1 MHQHQYIARESGAII
16 TEKLIGD
23 RSIEFLYNRVREH
36 APSMFRALT
45 SAYMSSLLGYL
56 HFNMGLDQKR
66 GKGRELLKSMGADWQ
81 ECLDPPEAFTTPRQV
96 FERKI
101 RYWELRPMENDPLT
115 LVSPADAK
123 VLIGTLT
130 TTPQLFIKEKFF
142 NVKELLGIERPW
154 VKTFQAGEFAIF
166 RLTPD
171 KYHYNHLPVSGVVV
185 DTYEMAGRY
194 HSCNPGAVMAI
205 AGLYS
210 KNRRIVTI
218 LDTNVLGGSR
228 VGLVAMIEVVALM
241 IGDIVQCYSATRYDA
256 PQPIRVGMFLEK
268 GSPKS
273 LYRPGS
279 STDILLFQPGTMLFA
294 DDLRHNVQRR
304 DVQSR
309 FSSGL
314 QQPLVETDIKV
325 RSTIGR
331 SRIAQVESLREKGM
345 STRPL

>member
-1 MHQHQYIARESGAII
+1 MLQHQYIARESGEIL
-16 TEKLIGD
+16 TERLLGD
-23 RSIEFLYNRVREH
+23 RSIGLLYSRVREH
-36 APSMFRALT
+36 APSMFKALT
-45 SAYMSSLLGYL
+45 SGHMSSLLGYL
-56 HFNMGLDQKR
+56 HFQMGLDQKR
-66 GKGRELLKSMGADWQ
+66 GKGLDLLASMSADWR
-81 ECLDPPEAFTTPRQV
+81 ECVDPPHAFDTPRKV

-101 RYWELRPMENDPLT
+101 RYWELRPMEDDPLA
-115 LVSPADAK
+115 LVSPADSK
-123 VLIGTLT
+123 VLIGALT

-142 NVKELLGIERPW
+142 SPGELLDESRPW
-154 VKTFQAGEFAIF
+154 LKEFHDGDFAIF

-171 KYHYNHLPVSGVVV
+171 KYHYNHLPVSGVVA
-185 DTYEMAGRY
+185 DIYELEGRY

-218 LDTNVLGGSR
+218 IDTNVTGGSQ

-241 IGDIVQCYSATRYDA
+241 IGDIVQCYSATRYDD
-256 PQPIRVGMFLEK
+256 PKPVEPGMFLHK

-279 STDILLFQPGTMLFA
+279 STDILLFQRGAMDFS
-294 DDLRHNVQRR
+294 DDLQNNVRRR

-314 QQPLVETDIKV
+314 EHPLVETDIKV

-331 SRIAQVESLREKGM
+331 ARRK
-345 STRPL
+345 

>member
-1 MHQHQYIARESGAII
+1 MLHHQYIARESGEII
-16 TEKLIGD
+16 TEKLLGD
-23 RSIEFLYNRVREH
+23 RSITLLYSRVREH
-36 APSMFRALT
+36 APSMFKALT
-45 SAYMSSLLGYL
+45 SGYMSSLLGYL

-66 GKGRELLKSMGADWQ
+66 GKGMELLARMGADWQ
-81 ECLDPPEAFTTPRQV
+81 ECVDPPHSFDTPRKV

-101 RYWELRPMENDPLT
+101 RYWELRPMDDDPLA
-115 LVSPADAK
+115 LASPADSK
-123 VLIGTLT
+123 VLIGSLT
-130 TTPQLFIKEKFF
+130 TTAQLFIKEKFF
-142 NVKELLGIERPW
+142 SPEELLGNDRPW
-154 VKTFQAGEFAIF
+154 LKEFEDGDFAIF

-185 DTYEMAGRY
+185 DIYELEGCY

-218 LDTNVLGGSR
+218 LDTNVAGGSQ

-241 IGDIVQCYSATRYDA
+241 IGDIVQCYSAGEYHDPLPVT
-256 PQPIRVGMFLEK
+256 VGMFLRK

-279 STDILLFQPGTMLFA
+279 STDILLFQRDTIQFSE
-294 DDLRHNVQRR
+294 DLRNNVKRR

-309 FSSGL
+309 FSCVLGH
-314 QQPLVETDIKV
+314 PLVETDIKV
-325 RSTIGR
+325 RSTIGW
-331 SRIAQVESLREKGM
+331 SRISGQ
-345 STRPL
+345 

>member
-1 MHQHQYIARESGAII
+1 MLQHQYIARESGEIL
-16 TEKLIGD
+16 TEKLLAD
-23 RSIEFLYNRVREH
+23 RSIGLLYSRVREH
-36 APSMFRALT
+36 APSMFKALT
-45 SAYMSSLLGYL
+45 SGYMSSLLGYL
-56 HFNMGLDQKR
+56 HFNAGLDRKR
-66 GKGRELLKSMGADWQ
+66 GKGLDLLASMGADWR
-81 ECLDPPEAFTTPRQV
+81 ECVDPPHAFDTPRKV

-101 RYWELRPMENDPLT
+101 RYWELRPMDENPLT
-115 LVSPADAK
+115 LVSPADSK
-123 VLIGTLT
+123 VLIGALT

-142 NVKELLGIERPW
+142 SPGELLDDERPW
-154 VKTFQAGEFAIF
+154 LKEFQDGDFAIF

-171 KYHYNHLPVSGVVV
+171 KYHFNHLPVSGVVM
-185 DTYEMAGRY
+185 DIYELEGCY

-218 LDTNVLGGSR
+218 IDTNVTGGSQ

-241 IGDIVQCYSATRYDA
+241 IGDIVQCYSATRYDD
-256 PQPIRVGMFLEK
+256 PKPVEPGMFLRK

-279 STDILLFQPGTMLFA
+279 STDILLFQHGVMDFSE
-294 DDLRHNVQRR
+294 DLQRNVKRR

-314 QQPLVETDIKV
+314 EHPLVETDIKV

-331 SRIAQVESLREKGM
+331 SRRG
-345 STRPL
+345 

>member
-1 MHQHQYIARESGAII
+1 MIMLQHQYIARESGEIM

-23 RSIEFLYNRVREH
+23 RSIGFLYNRVREH
-36 APSMFRALT
+36 APSMFKALT
-45 SAYMSSLLGYL
+45 SGYMSSLLGYL

-66 GKGRELLKSMGADWQ
+66 RKGLELLAGMGADWH
-81 ECLDPPEAFTTPRQV
+81 ECVDPPAAFDTPRKV
-96 FERKI
+96 FERMI
-101 RYWELRPMENDPLT
+101 RYWELRPMDNDPLA
-115 LVSPADAK
+115 LVSPADSK

-130 TTPQLFIKEKFF
+130 STPQLFIKEKFF
-142 NVKELLGIERPW
+142 SVEELLDDNKPW
-154 VKTFQAGEFAIF
+154 LHEFQGGDFAIF

-185 DTYEMAGRY
+185 DIYELEGRY

-218 LDTNVLGGSR
+218 IDTNVSGGSQA
-228 VGLVAMIEVVALM
+228 GLVAMIEVVALM
-241 IGDIVQCYSATRYDA
+241 IGDIVQRYSLTRYDD
-256 PQPIRVGMFLEK
+256 PQPVAIGMFLSK
-268 GSPKS
+268 GCPKS

-279 STDILLFQPGTMLFA
+279 STDILLFQKGAMDFCE
-294 DDLRHNVQRR
+294 DLQSNVKRR

-314 QQPLVETDIKV
+314 EHPLVETDIKV

-331 SRIAQVESLREKGM
+331 ARKSLVPFSGV
-345 STRPL
+345 

>member
-1 MHQHQYIARESGAII
+1 MLQHQYIARESGEIL
-16 TEKLIGD
+16 TEKLLAD
-23 RSIEFLYNRVREH
+23 RSINLLYSRVREH
-36 APSMFRALT
+36 APAMFKALT
-45 SAYMSSLLGYL
+45 SGHMSSLLGYL

-66 GKGRELLKSMGADWQ
+66 GKGLDLLASMGADWQ
-81 ECLDPPEAFTTPRQV
+81 ECVDPPHAFDTPRKV

-101 RYWELRPMENDPLT
+101 RYWELRPMEDDPLV

-142 NVKELLGIERPW
+142 SPGELLDDARPW
-154 VKTFQAGEFAIF
+154 LKEFQDGDFAIF

-171 KYHYNHLPVSGVVV
+171 KYHYNHLPVSGLVV
-185 DTYEMAGRY
+185 DIYELEGRY

-210 KNRRIVTI
+210 KNRRIITI
-218 LDTNVLGGSR
+218 IDTNVTGGSQ

-241 IGDIVQCYSATRYDA
+241 IGDIIQCYSTIFYDA
-256 PQPIRVGMFLEK
+256 PKPVETGMFLHK

-279 STDILLFQPGTMLFA
+279 STDILLFQHGAMDFSE
-294 DDLRHNVQRR
+294 DLQHNVKRR

-314 QQPLVETDIKV
+314 EHPLVETDIKV

-331 SRIAQVESLREKGM
+331 SRRVWV
-345 STRPL
+345 